1 MSARSNGA
9 PLWWVYPVDGSKSP
23 VLFAGSLADVLGLI
37 NALHLESGVQHAA
50 REARD

>member
-23 VLFAGSLADVLGLI
+23 VLFSGGLADMLGLI